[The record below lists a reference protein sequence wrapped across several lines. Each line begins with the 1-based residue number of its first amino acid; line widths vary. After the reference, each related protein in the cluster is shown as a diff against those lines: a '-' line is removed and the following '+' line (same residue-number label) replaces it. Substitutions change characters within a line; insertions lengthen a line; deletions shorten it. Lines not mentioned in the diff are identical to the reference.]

1 MAAASRSTSEAP
13 RFPPVVLA
21 WNNQGRAGWFP
32 VVPQRRALV
41 PTAGGF
47 PGEMASDLEPTIGP
61 DWRPSPLGVVSN
73 SEPFQ
78 HIINSDD
85 VERLAQALELAS
97 ICQPMSASGECSS
110 SGASGPVGA
119 FLRWAADILEGLKNL
134 DLKALRPAP
143 GRATRARKTAI
154 ARAIHRNS

>member
-32 VVPQRRALV
+32 VVPQRRAFV

-61 DWRPSPLGVVSN
+61 DWRPSPLVVVSN

-85 VERLAQALELAS
+85 VERLAQALELV
-97 ICQPMSASGECSS
+97 IDTPTDEH
-110 SGASGPVGA
+110 
-119 FLRWAADILEGLKNL
+119 
-134 DLKALRPAP
+134 LKADAVSQAHR
-143 GRATRARKTAI
+143 GRSG
-154 ARAIHRNS
+154 HF